1 MSTTIRVS
9 REDKERLERLAKRM
23 KAKSFA
29 EALRKA
35 LESAEEADERFS
47 GNLEALSKTLRSARA
62 VGGDVSSRVD
72 EELAKAVGDG

>member
-29 EALRKA
+29 EALRRA

-47 GNLEALSKTLRSARA
+47 GSLEALSKTLRSARA

-72 EELAKAVGDG
+72 EELAKALEG